1 MLGILDF
8 ILDIF
13 YWLGDAAVEGVN
25 WVFTPIFP
33 ILTPIGINETNFQF
47 MLVGAILGISIYV
60 TLYGGMFSLANAG
73 FMAIGAYVSV
83 ILTQT
88 YTWAF
93 LPALMTGMLTAG
105 FLAIFIGLPVLRLN
119 DIYLAIATIGFGEI
133 IVVLVRNFD
142 KIYTEITGEKE
153 IITGGAT
160 GIKGI
165 PVTTET
171 GHLIIFILVL
181 SYFLYRMHRS
191 RFGRALVAIRQDPN
205 VAANMGINVVYYK
218 NMAFIL
224 GAMVAGLAG
233 GLSGHLT
240 RIITPEGYGFNKA
253 VEILSYAVLGGTG
266 SLGGPIIGGMSLEYL
281 PELLRRVE
289 FIESLSN
296 LLGTDLT
303 KQESPIRGMINGAI
317 LILVIEFLPGGLVEI
332 RWRGIVQFLR
342 RSSRLWHWKR

>member
-1 MLGILDF
+1 MFGF
-8 ILDIF
+8 ILDAI
-13 YWLGDAAVEGVN
+13 YWLGDIAVEAVN
-25 WVFTPIFP
+25 WLFAPIFP
-33 ILTPIGINETNFQF
+33 ILTPIGVNETNFQF

-73 FMAIGAYVSV
+73 FMAVGAYVSV

-88 YTWAF
+88 YAWAF
-93 LPALMTGMLTAG
+93 VPSLVMGMLVAG

-142 KIYTEITGEKE
+142 KIYEEITGKKE
-153 IITGGAT
+153 VVTGGAT

-171 GHLIIFILVL
+171 GHLIIFIIIL

-191 RFGRALVAIRQDPN
+191 RFGRALVAIRQDAN
-205 VAANMGINVVYYK
+205 VAANMGIDVVYYK
-218 NMAFIL
+218 NMAFII
-224 GAMVAGLAG
+224 GAMIAGLAG

-240 RIITPEGYGFNKA
+240 RIITPEGYGFNRA

-266 SLGGPIIGGMSLEYL
+266 SLGGPIIGGMALEYL

-289 FIESLSN
+289 FIETLSN
-296 LLGTDLT
+296 FLGTDLT

-317 LILVIEFLPGGLVEI
+317 LILVIEFLPGGLI
-332 RWRGIVQFLR
+332 DLPWRAPFRFGWRFIQ
-342 RSSRLWHWKR
+342 SKIKSRQS